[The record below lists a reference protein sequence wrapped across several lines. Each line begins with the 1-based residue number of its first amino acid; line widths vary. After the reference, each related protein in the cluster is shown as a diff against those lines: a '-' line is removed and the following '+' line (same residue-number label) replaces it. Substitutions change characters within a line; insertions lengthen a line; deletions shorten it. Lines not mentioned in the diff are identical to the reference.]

1 MGPPY
6 TYDAAGNMTHDASH
20 GYFYDAENRII
31 QVDGTQGT
39 CSSASACYVY
49 DPVSGKR
56 AEKLIGTA
64 TTSYDRDLSG
74 NVIAE
79 WGPGCGSSCWTIV
92 YAYLNGRLLAEYQNE
107 TTYFVH
113 EDHLGSTRLVTE
125 VNQSIYDSMD
135 YLPFGELASGG
146 ASTTHKFTGKE
157 RDPETASAPGLLNGL
172 DNFEARYN
180 SSSLGRFMSPDP
192 MSFMNHKMIDPQQ
205 WNMYSYARNNPLRM
219 VDSNGMWP
227 TEIHDQI
234 IDRAFPGLSNHQREV
249 LKAASYHMDYCL
261 TC

>member
-1 MGPPY
+1 MHP
-6 TYDAAGNMTHDASH
+6 
-20 GYFYDAENRII
+20 
-31 QVDGTQGT
+31 
-39 CSSASACYVY
+39 
-49 DPVSGKR
+49 
-56 AEKLIGTA
+56 
-64 TTSYDRDLSG
+64 
-74 NVIAE
+74 
-79 WGPGCGSSCWTIV
+79 
-92 YAYLNGRLLAEYQNE
+92 
-107 TTYFVH
+107 
-113 EDHLGSTRLVTE
+113 DHLGSTRQVTN
-125 VNQSIYDSMD
+125 VTASYVTDCFD
-135 YLPFGELASGG
+135 FYPFGQINLQTTPCYS
-146 ASTTHKFTGKE
+146 SNTPSSSDTTHKFTGKE